1 MRKWLGELFRDER
14 GAVSIKPVAAFIC
27 TVFLCGT
34 MTANSFSHADVKP
47 SDTLVNAVML
57 VALAGLGADS
67 VDKFS
72 KKAPADAE
80 PEPAKPEPL
89 NE

>member
-1 MRKWLGELFRDER
+1 MTKWFGELFRDER

-27 TVFLCGT
+27 TIFLCGT
-34 MTANSFSHADVKP
+34 MAVNSFSHADIKP
-47 SDTLVNAVML
+47 ADTLVNAVML

-80 PEPAKPEPL
+80 PTKPEPL